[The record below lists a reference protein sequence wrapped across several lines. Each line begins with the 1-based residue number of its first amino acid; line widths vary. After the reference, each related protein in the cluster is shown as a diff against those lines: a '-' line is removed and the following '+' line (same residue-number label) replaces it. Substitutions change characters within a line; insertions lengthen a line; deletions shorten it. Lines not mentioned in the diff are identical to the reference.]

1 MIRIA
6 ISKGRVAEDALT
18 QLKAF
23 GFSFSNFP
31 KRQLWTVDDSQ
42 TLELIFLKAQ
52 DVPFYVEKRVADLGI
67 VGKDVL
73 LENPLDLDEL
83 LNLQIGQC
91 QMCLAGPADLN
102 PDDIPYL
109 RLASKYPNIAKAY
122 LSAQRQNGAVMPLQ
136 GSVELA
142 PLLGI
147 SDLIVDL
154 VESGQTL
161 KAHGLI
167 SYKTLFDVSATLIA
181 NQSLYRLKQSQ
192 LKPFVRRWS
201 DWLNTLEKKGVSDD
215 CL

>member
-1 MIRIA
+1 
-6 ISKGRVAEDALT
+6 
-18 QLKAF
+18 
-23 GFSFSNFP
+23 
-31 KRQLWTVDDSQ
+31 
-42 TLELIFLKAQ
+42 
-52 DVPFYVEKRVADLGI
+52 
-67 VGKDVL
+67 
-73 LENPLDLDEL
+73 
-83 LNLQIGQC
+83 
-91 QMCLAGPADLN
+91 
-102 PDDIPYL
+102 
-109 RLASKYPNIAKAY
+109 
-122 LSAQRQNGAVMPLQ
+122 MPLQ
-136 GSVELA
+136 GSVEIA

>member
-6 ISKGRVAEDALT
+6 VSKGRVAKQALE

-23 GFSFSNFP
+23 GYTFSTFP
-31 KRQLWTVDDSQ
+31 ERQLWAVDDLNQ
-42 TLELIFLKAQ
+42 LELIFLKAQ
-52 DVPFYVEKRVADLGI
+52 DVPLYVEKGVADLGI
-67 VGKDVL
+67 VGEDVL
-73 LENPLDLDEL
+73 RENPLALYSL
-83 LNLQIGQC
+83 LNLNIGRC
-91 QMCLAGPADLN
+91 QMCLAGSADVI

-122 LSAQRQNGAVMPLQ
+122 LEDQAQAGAVMTLQ

-161 KAHGLI
+161 DAHDLVVH
-167 SYKTLFDVSATLIA
+167 KVLFEVSATLIA
-181 NQSLYRLKQSQ
+181 NQKLYALKKET
-192 LKPFVRRWS
+192 LEPFVNNWS
-201 DWLNTLEKKGVSDD
+201 DYIFKKEQAYETL
-215 CL
+215 